1 MKNVEIPIAIKRALI
16 NNIPLKRDEIIFK
29 TIYNHKCL
37 SLNSLWN
44 LLPKS
49 FTAEMSTKN
58 KLKDNY
64 LHKLVKEGALIR
76 DQAPDYPRF
85 LKAGYSVNLQK
96 AYKEKLPYTL
106 MDLNPLPAF
115 EREDYIYHLLI
126 HQNDDIPY
134 LVFPE
139 EKHQMIDVL
148 KERVIYYLE
157 KIGEESQK
165 LEEISRRELFGE
177 NYVDTQSINSLSH
190 LKI

>member
-16 NNIPLKRDEIIFK
+16 NNIPLKKDEIILK
-29 TIYNHKCL
+29 TIYNNKCL

-49 FTAEMSTKN
+49 FITEISTKN
-58 KLKDNY
+58 KLKENY
-64 LHKLVKEGALIR
+64 LHKLVQEGALIR
-76 DQAPDYPRF
+76 DQAPDYPKY
-85 LKAGYSVNLQK
+85 LKAGYSVNLEK
-96 AYKEKLPYTL
+96 AYKERLPYTL

-115 EREDYIYHLLI
+115 EREDYIYYLLI
-126 HQNDDIPY
+126 HQNDDVPY

-157 KIGEESQK
+157 KIGDESQK
-165 LEEISRRELFGE
+165 LEEVSRRELFGA
-177 NYVDTQSINSLSH
+177 NIADTQSINTLSH